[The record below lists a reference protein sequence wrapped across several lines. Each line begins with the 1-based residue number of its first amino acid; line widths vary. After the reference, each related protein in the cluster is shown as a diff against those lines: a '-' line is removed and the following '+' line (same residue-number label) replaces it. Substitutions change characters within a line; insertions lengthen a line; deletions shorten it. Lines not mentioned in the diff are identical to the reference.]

1 MEGDVCVAASPG
13 KCDDTVVSVHVV
25 WTAETS
31 RFVRVEGGQGS
42 VCNLSLTDGSDMVGV
57 TLLRELAGKLSKR
70 LPYLFGAGQEADP
83 STFVRLVLKL
93 HALLHGYPTRQ
104 VASQCAGSDVMCACS
119 EELLGPPEGS
129 PRWIQRFLEGEAGAE
144 LVKEECDA
152 CAARRLRE
160 QRQ

>member
-70 LPYLFGAGQEADP
+70 LPYLFRSGSGSRPLDL
-83 STFVRLVLKL
+83 R
-93 HALLHGYPTRQ
+93 
-104 VASQCAGSDVMCACS
+104 AS
-119 EELLGPPEGS
+119 
-129 PRWIQRFLEGEAGAE
+129 GAE
-144 LVKEECDA
+144 AVSGRRSGCTFRMRSWWPARMAQASWPCVTRRSSRA
-152 CAARRLRE
+152 CRAT
-160 QRQ
+160 

>member
-42 VCNLSLTDGSDMVGV
+42 VCNLSLTDGSMVGV

-83 STFVRLVLKL
+83 STFVRLVPKRSQGGGAGVRLECAVGGRPGWASKL
-93 HALLHGYPTRQ
+93 AVCDEAFVQGMP
-104 VASQCAGSDVMCACS
+104 SDVTAT
-119 EELLGPPEGS
+119 
-129 PRWIQRFLEGEAGAE
+129 AGTT
-144 LVKEECDA
+144 
-152 CAARRLRE
+152 
-160 QRQ
+160 

>member
-1 MEGDVCVAASPG
+1 MLLSFVEGDVCVAASPG

-83 STFVRLVLKL
+83 STFVRLVLKRSWWP
-93 HALLHGYPTRQ
+93 ARMAQASWPCVTRR
-104 VASQCAGSDVMCACS
+104 SSRAC
-119 EELLGPPEGS
+119 
-129 PRWIQRFLEGEAGAE
+129 RAT
-144 LVKEECDA
+144 
-152 CAARRLRE
+152 
-160 QRQ
+160 

>member
-1 MEGDVCVAASPG
+1 MLLSFVEGDVCVAASPG

-83 STFVRLVLKL
+83 STFVRLVLK
-93 HALLHGYPTRQ
+93 R
-104 VASQCAGSDVMCACS
+104 SQGGGAGVRLECAVG
-119 EELLGPPEGS
+119 GRPGW
-129 PRWIQRFLEGEAGAE
+129 RKQAGR
-144 LVKEECDA
+144 V
-152 CAARRLRE
+152 
-160 QRQ
+160 

>member
-57 TLLRELAGKLSKR
+57 TLLRELAGKLSKC

-83 STFVRLVLKL
+83 STFVRLVLK
-93 HALLHGYPTRQ
+93 R
-104 VASQCAGSDVMCACS
+104 SQGGGAGVRLECAVGG
-119 EELLGPPEGS
+119 GPGW
-129 PRWIQRFLEGEAGAE
+129 RKQAGR
-144 LVKEECDA
+144 V
-152 CAARRLRE
+152 
-160 QRQ
+160 